1 MHVRWLFMTHCVRV
15 VSVHLNLA
23 GAGWRCVYGLPV
35 LDVLWNV
42 CTFKFWLSFI
52 CSFLTLRSRSK
63 PCTVMVAGIAE
74 DIGRQLLTYHRRLSK
89 PELFARIDAVTPA
102 TIKRVAERF
111 IYDQDLAIA
120 AIGDVQNLPD
130 YTWFRRRTYWLRY

>member
-1 MHVRWLFMTHCVRV
+1 ML
-15 VSVHLNLA
+15 
-23 GAGWRCVYGLPV
+23 
-35 LDVLWNV
+35 
-42 CTFKFWLSFI
+42 
-52 CSFLTLRSRSK
+52 
-63 PCTVMVAGIAE
+63 AGIAE

-120 AIGDVQNLPD
+120 AIGDVQNPRLHMVPPTHILAAVLGLGWD
-130 YTWFRRRTYWLRY
+130 GGFARVRDAAGTANGAHSA

>member
-1 MHVRWLFMTHCVRV
+1 M
-15 VSVHLNLA
+15 
-23 GAGWRCVYGLPV
+23 
-35 LDVLWNV
+35 
-42 CTFKFWLSFI
+42 
-52 CSFLTLRSRSK
+52 
-63 PCTVMVAGIAE
+63 
-74 DIGRQLLTYHRRLSK
+74 
-89 PELFARIDAVTPA
+89 FARIDAVTPA

>member
-1 MHVRWLFMTHCVRV
+1 
-15 VSVHLNLA
+15 
-23 GAGWRCVYGLPV
+23 V
-35 LDVLWNV
+35 LDTM
-42 CTFKFWLSFI
+42 CIYSHFWLCIACLFI
-52 CSFLTLRSRSK
+52 SSGAARKS
-63 PCTVMVAGIAE
+63 CTVMAAGIAE

-89 PELFARIDAVTPA
+89 PELFARIGAVTPA